1 VAEEERSDR
10 LTPAVLSIVIPA
22 RNEERYI
29 GELLTRIRQV
39 DLAALGFA
47 REIIVVDDAS
57 SDRTVEIASAFPEVR
72 LERLPRHGGKGTAVR
87 AGMRI
92 ATGEYLIIQD
102 ADLEY
107 DPQDHVRMLHALD
120 RRGECAVYGSRYL
133 GAGRRPRQSWLA
145 YLGGHSLSLLVSAV
159 TGIRLTDTATA
170 LKLFRR
176 EQVLSLGLTARGF
189 EIDQELTVK
198 ALARGCRIVEVP
210 VSYTPRTRAEGKKIR
225 ARDWLVGAVTVLR
238 FRKG

>member
-1 VAEEERSDR
+1 VAEEERSNR

-29 GELLTRIRQV
+29 GELLMRIRQV
-39 DLAALGFA
+39 DLSALGFVS
-47 REIIVVDDAS
+47 EIIVVDDAS
-57 SDRTVEIASAFPEVR
+57 SDRTSEIASAFPEVR
-72 LERLPRHGGKGTAVR
+72 LARLPRHGGKGTAVR
-87 AGMRI
+87 AGMRT
-92 ATGEYLIIQD
+92 ASGEYLILQD

-107 DPQDHVRMLHALD
+107 DPQDYVRMLRALD
-120 RRGECAVYGSRYL
+120 GRGECAVYGSRYL
-133 GAGRRPRQSWLA
+133 TAGRRPRQSRLA
-145 YLGGHSLSLLVSAV
+145 YLGGRSLSLLVSAV
-159 TGIRLTDTATA
+159 TGVRLTDTATA

-176 EQVLSLGLTARGF
+176 ELVLSLGLTARGF

-238 FRKG
+238 FRRG